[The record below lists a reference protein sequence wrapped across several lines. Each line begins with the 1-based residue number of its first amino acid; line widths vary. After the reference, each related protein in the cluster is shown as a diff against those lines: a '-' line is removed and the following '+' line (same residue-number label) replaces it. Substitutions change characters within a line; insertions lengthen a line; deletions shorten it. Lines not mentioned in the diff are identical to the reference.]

1 MSEKIVMGQS
11 VFQESRWWRSHERW
25 RSNIPVTRRTW
36 LLDAGSL
43 TARLRTICG
52 AKFAVRVLSQYWGK
66 PLRSEQR
73 DLGCER
79 GPWSFIR
86 EVYLQCDRKP
96 IVFART
102 VVPATTLNKGQRRLL
117 RLGTKPLGELLFR
130 DRQME
135 RDGIEVTYLMPGDVL
150 FHRALGPAGGASGL
164 WGRRCVFRLNG
175 QPLLVN
181 EIFLPNLFE
190 RADINVADPGAMT
203 KGGTAH
209 E

>member
-1 MSEKIVMGQS
+1 MVQS

-25 RSNIPVTRRTW
+25 RAIVPVIQRTW
-36 LLDAGSL
+36 LLDTGSL

-52 AKFAVRVLSQYWGK
+52 VQFAVHVVSQSWGK
-66 PLRSEQR
+66 PFRSEQR
-73 DLGCER
+73 NLGCER

-86 EVYLQCDRKP
+86 EVYLQCDRESM
-96 IVFART
+96 VFART

-117 RLGTKPLGELLFR
+117 RLGSKPLGELLFR

-135 RDGIEVTYLMPGDVL
+135 RDGIEVTYLTAADAL
-150 FHRALGPAGGASGL
+150 YHRALGPAGSAGGL

-181 EIFLPNLFE
+181 EIFLPNLFD
-190 RADINVADPGAMT
+190 RADINVARPKAITM
-203 KGGTAH
+203 GGTAQ